1 MGCRRNDL
9 EPTFTV
15 LFNVSFDTRSKRGR
29 SNVDDLGLDQRSRVV
44 TGSTEPGVHL
54 IVRQTP

>member
-1 MGCRRNDL
+1 
-9 EPTFTV
+9 
-15 LFNVSFDTRSKRGR
+15 
-29 SNVDDLGLDQRSRVV
+29 LDQRSRVV